1 MQNFKGYSS
10 VLVYPVPKIVKGMG
24 RTLKLFFM
32 FCIPILL
39 FSGHTYAQT
48 INVSGRVT
56 DQNKQPLPGVNV
68 VLKESPSVGTITESN
83 GRYFL
88 KNVPSG
94 AVLSFSFIGF
104 KTLEIPVNGRSLVDV
119 QLQEDITTL
128 SEVTINAGY
137 YTVKDQERTGSIA
150 RVRSKELEN
159 QPVKNVLSSV
169 QGRMAGVNITQ
180 SSGVPG
186 SGYNV
191 QIRGTNSLRRV
202 GNYPMYIIDG
212 VPVSAQTTST
222 YSTGIFP
229 YTETNPLSAINPN
242 DIESIE
248 VLKDADATA
257 IYGSRGANGV
267 ILITT
272 KTGKAL
278 HKTVFSLNSSYG
290 VSRVARH
297 MNMMNTEQYLN
308 MRRQAYANDG
318 ITDYPANAYDVNG
331 TWDETRYTDWQ
342 EELIGG
348 TATNSMVQLSLK
360 GGNETTSFLIS
371 GSHNRQT
378 TVFSDDFLY
387 KTTNLSGNLSHQSA
401 DKRLTLTASG
411 LFSDQSNN
419 VIYED
424 ITKQAFQLSPN
435 APALYREDGSLNWEN
450 NTFNNPLAAYESTYN
465 NESKTFNLNL
475 NISYE
480 LLPSL
485 FVKLNGGSNY
495 QFFNEIALR
504 PNTMYNPAYGITPA
518 SSLALKS
525 QNQRFSYLL
534 EPQLNYRHTFD
545 NHKLNILIGGTYQQT
560 ENTKSGLM
568 GYGFQSNA
576 LITNLAAASTVAI
589 TDDSGTDYKYAA
601 VFGRINYQ
609 YKGRY
614 ILNLTGRRDGSSR
627 FGPDNRFANFGA
639 VGAAWLFSKENF
651 MSSISW
657 LSFGKLRGSYGI
669 TGSDLIGDYQHLDTY
684 TVNSTIYGGNT
695 SMYPSRLHNP
705 YFSWEKTTK
714 LEFALDLAF
723 LDNRLE
729 LNTSWYRNRSGN
741 QLVGIPL
748 PATTGFSSIQA
759 NLPATVENKGLELEL
774 NTTPVS
780 KGHFQWNSNFNISFP
795 SNKLLDFPGLEGST
809 YANQYVVGYPT
820 SIVKVYNY
828 EGIDPETGN
837 YVFTDYN
844 NDGAITSPDDNQ
856 VIEDLA
862 IKYFGGWSNQLTYK
876 QWDFSF
882 LFQFVNQ
889 RQKNYI
895 SSMIRP
901 GAMFNQPVE
910 VLDVWSTDNPNG
922 RFMPYSSGTD
932 ALKNNLHG
940 YFSRSTAGIG
950 DASFIRLKNI
960 QLSYRLPINS
970 FAEDVLFYVQGQNL
984 WTLTDYFG
992 VDPEF
997 TLSGFLPPLK
1007 TWAFGVQLN
1016 F

>member
-1 MQNFKGYSS
+1 MKKYILYHTQFYRLASKTSS
-10 VLVYPVPKIVKGMG
+10 GARKQLQ
-24 RTLKLFFM
+24 
-32 FCIPILL
+32 LL
-39 FSGHTYAQT
+39 FPVCLLVILSINQAYAQT
-48 INVSGRVT
+48 ITLSGRVT
-56 DQNKQPLPGVNV
+56 NMTGPPLPGVTIV
-68 VLKESPSVGTITESN
+68 VKGTSIGTSTN
-83 GRYFL
+83 SDGYYSL
-88 KNVPSG
+88 KNTPED
-94 AVLSFSFIGF
+94 AVLIFSFIGF
-104 KTLEIPVNGRSLVDV
+104 KSREIPLNGRTQVNV

-128 SEVTINAGY
+128 SEVTVNAGY

-150 RVRSKELEN
+150 RVRAKELEN
-159 QPVKNVLSSV
+159 QPVSNALSSV

-180 SSGVPG
+180 GSGVPG
-186 SGYNV
+186 GGYNI
-191 QIRGTNSLRRV
+191 QIRGANSLRRA

-248 VLKDADATA
+248 ILKDADATA

-272 KTGKAL
+272 KKGKMG
-278 HKTVFSLNSSYG
+278 HKTAFSVNSSYG
-290 VSRVARH
+290 ISRVARK
-297 MNMMNTEQYLN
+297 MELMNTEQYLD

-318 ITDYPANAYDVNG
+318 ISDYPANAYDING
-331 TWDETRYTDWQ
+331 TWDDTRYTDWQ
-342 EELIGG
+342 DELIGG
-348 TATNSMVQLSLK
+348 TATNSLVQLSLS
-360 GGNETTSFLIS
+360 GASETTSFLIS
-371 GSHNRQT
+371 GSRNRQT
-378 TVFSDDFLY
+378 TVFSDNFRY
-387 KTTNLSGNLSHQSA
+387 ITTNLSGNLSHQSI
-401 DKRLTLTASG
+401 DKRLILAASG

-424 ITKQAFQLSPN
+424 ITNQAFRLSPN

-450 NTFNNPLAAYESTYN
+450 NTFTNPLAAYESTYKN
-465 NESKTFNLNL
+465 GSKTFNLNL

-480 LLPSL
+480 LLPSV
-485 FVKLNGGSNY
+485 FVKLNGGTNY
-495 QFFNEIALR
+495 QFFDEVALR

-518 SSLALKS
+518 SSMALKS

-534 EPQLNYRHTFD
+534 EPQLNCRYTFHD
-545 NHKLNILIGGTYQQT
+545 HELDILIGSTYQQT
-560 ENTKSGLM
+560 KNTRSGLL

-576 LITNLAAASTVAI
+576 LITNLAAAGTVSI
-589 TDDSGTDYKYAA
+589 TEDSRTEYKYAA
-601 VFGRINYQ
+601 LFGRINYQ
-609 YKGRY
+609 YKSRY

-627 FGPDNRFANFGA
+627 FGPDRQFANFGA
-639 VGAAWLFSKENF
+639 VGAAWLFSKEDFFNNKR
-651 MSSISW
+651 W

-684 TVNSTIYGGNT
+684 TVNSNSYGGST
-695 SMYPSRLHNP
+695 SLYPSRLHNP

-714 LEFALDLAF
+714 LEAA
-723 LDNRLE
+723 LE
-729 LNTSWYRNRSGN
+729 LGFLNDRVQFSAAWYRNRSGN

-759 NLPATVENKGLELEL
+759 NLPAEVENKGLELEFSA
-774 NTTPVS
+774 TPVQS
-780 KGHFQWNSNFNISFP
+780 KQFSWNSSINISFP
-795 SNKLLDFPGLEGST
+795 KNKLISFPGLEGST
-809 YANQYVVGYPT
+809 YANQYAVGYPT

-844 NDGAITSPDDNQ
+844 NDGAISSPDDNQ

-876 QWDFSF
+876 HWDFSF

-889 RQKNYI
+889 QQKNYI

-901 GAMFNQPVE
+901 GSMFNQPVE
-910 VLDVWSTDNPNG
+910 VLDVWSTENPAG
-922 RFMPYSSGTD
+922 QYMPYSSGTD
-932 ALKNNLHG
+932 AQANQLHG
-940 YFSRSTAGIG
+940 YFSKSTAGIG

-960 QLSYRLPINS
+960 QLSYRLPFNS
-970 FAEDVLFYVQGQNL
+970 YLQDIRFYVQGQNL
-984 WTLTDYFG
+984 LTLTDYFG

-997 TLSGFLPPLK
+997 ILSGFLPPLK
-1007 TWAFGVQLN
+1007 TWSFGIQLN